1 MEHGND
7 HWFKYGFTHEYQ
19 NPVDCHIIYT
29 DQWKIGCY
37 YKNDIKI
44 MLYVEGEG
52 LYARGEY
59 KIPETNR
66 IYDKLTLSKGFTQS
80 SFARK
85 EVVYALLS
93 NSKNDYSVLLAAKR
107 DDKLFDSRYTTE
119 EKIAAFRTD
128 NKPIKEVASTLK

>member
-1 MEHGND
+1 
-7 HWFKYGFTHEYQ
+7 
-19 NPVDCHIIYT
+19 
-29 DQWKIGCY
+29 
-37 YKNDIKI
+37 